1 MKKSNWQSV
10 LTLAVCTLLPV
21 IAAQAKDSV
30 PRPFKMQARSQQV
43 WQLDSTGSP
52 VQRLSAEGWGVA
64 THCGLVTMAMNDW
77 TTGTITAAN
86 EDQIS
91 FVNIPPS
98 MIVTITGGTGRFDGA
113 TGEFTMTILSQE
125 VSIDLVAGTMTI
137 QIAWTAAGTITY

>member
-10 LTLAVCTLLPV
+10 LTLAVCTLLSAM
-21 IAAQAKDSV
+21 AAQAKDSV

-43 WQLDSTGSP
+43 WQLDDTGAP
-52 VQRLSAEGWGVA
+52 VQMLSAEGWGVA

-91 FVNIPPS
+91 FVNIPPR
-98 MIVTITGGTGRFDGA
+98 MVVTITGGTGRFDGA
-113 TGEFTMTILSQE
+113 TGEFTMTILFQE
-125 VSIDLVAGTMTI
+125 VSIDPAAGTMTI
-137 QIAWTAAGTITY
+137 DFTWTASGTISY